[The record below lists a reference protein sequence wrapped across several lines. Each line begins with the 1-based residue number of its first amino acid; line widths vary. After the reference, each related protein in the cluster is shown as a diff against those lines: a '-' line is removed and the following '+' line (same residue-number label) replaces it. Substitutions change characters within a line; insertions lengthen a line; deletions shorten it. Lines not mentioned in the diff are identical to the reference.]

1 MELFLIFTP
10 DPPIPPPLP
19 HPFPSDE
26 VLFYPDIFRNIF
38 LGLSSLEIIIILLLA
53 LKNSIIFVLYNVW
66 L

>member
-10 DPPIPPPLP
+10 DPPIPPLP
-19 HPFPSDE
+19 HPFPIDE
-26 VLFYPDIFRNIF
+26 VLFLPDIFRNIF